1 MDTSVSINELKNN
14 KGWYRLDE
22 LPKVLNDAV
31 ELANGWQY
39 QIPWFPKMDELNPE
53 NVYVYPWSI
62 YCNGINPSGAELI
75 FVIPDDKKVYFL
87 GTKM

>member
-1 MDTSVSINELKNN
+1 MELKNS
-14 KGWYRLDE
+14 KGWYRLDS

-31 ELANGWQY
+31 ELANRWQY

-53 NVYVYPWSI
+53 SVYVYPWSI
-62 YCNGINPSGAELI
+62 YCNGIDPTGTELI
-75 FVIPDDKKVYFL
+75 FVIPNDKIIYYL